1 MMKQFK
7 RPKLTQEQIALK
19 KKREAFIAMQETA
32 DELFNHFNHKN
43 LEAIIKLM
51 KNILEKIR
59 RRILSAS
66 KSLNVYGS
74 LEDKEETIKREISL
88 FKTYAILATP
98 NLIIQPSI
106 DDMQVNLNKSMQTII
121 HVAKYITNWSGRKKQ
136 VRKKDVVK
144 TNDISLVTTDQ
155 DDENDKTKSE
165 EIGDEH
171 INNLSTNESQL
182 TNNDGNTTQ
191 TKGPSN
197 ENTPVPIETTET
209 RPQSSVSISVI
220 VQINYFKQI
229 NENKEIVKLLSM
241 LSSCLLTSKGEI
253 STEIDRLKR
262 YEFIWQKDRD
272 EDLKEFLLL
281 NPQVTEFEAKV
292 RHLTA
297 INFEMNGY
305 PEYLNVGIVSILLEK
320 LKIGFDAEIKVWK
333 SYYGNACNQLYKKA
347 INEILGFIED
357 AVKRLQ
363 RDIKDLDDIRSAM
376 SVLNILILK
385 TKVNL
390 R

>member
-1 MMKQFK
+1 M
-7 RPKLTQEQIALK
+7 
-19 KKREAFIAMQETA
+19 
-32 DELFNHFNHKN
+32 
-43 LEAIIKLM
+43 
-51 KNILEKIR
+51 
-59 RRILSAS
+59 
-66 KSLNVYGS
+66 
-74 LEDKEETIKREISL
+74 
-88 FKTYAILATP
+88 ATP

-191 TKGPSN
+191 LKGPSN
-197 ENTPVPIETTET
+197 ENTPVPTET